1 MRVEKVFQLQSMSNA
16 MIFVY
21 QSFAVNN
28 LSAYCLVLIFD
39 LSNPKMK
46 VQQAKNGFKF
56 TKFDESFNVFF
67 DSSIRTFALVVK

>member
-1 MRVEKVFQLQSMSNA
+1 MSNANHA

-28 LSAYCLVLIFD
+28 LSVYCRASKFD

-46 VQQAKNGFKF
+46 IQRAKNGFKF
-56 TKFDESFNVFF
+56 KNFDESFHVFF
-67 DSSIRTFALVVK
+67 RLIKYGPLP